1 MRVTPDLAWN
11 TISTESLFRVAESP
25 PDPIGA
31 AWDTQTT
38 WGDSPLNPK
47 NRIDSLAPA
56 QSPTWRLD
64 GCTSLGVQFYT
75 IPIYISPL
83 VPMRIDTIL
92 PPISQWPPDLR
103 ELLEIDTAFLYR
115 DHRILVFGVAQHVL
129 RTLEYWSSNF
139 DFEALYKKLPFG
151 SRIVFTNMEKDIR
164 QIRVQVAPTHDLERQ
179 YMSAGSLLGKWGDVP
194 PDSMPPTLDLSQL
207 KFIRQMHDSTSL
219 VKIQTGAKT
228 SQQVVFKTISDSP
241 QYLYHEL
248 KLLLTM
254 EPHANIGSRPLHLIT
269 KRCRFGGK
277 AGVIGF
283 TMKYE
288 HHGTL
293 RDILP
298 NRRISNTLLLSDQG
312 RWSCQITK
320 ALLHITTQA
329 PGFYCDLRLDNI
341 LLSDTDD
348 VLLIDFEQR
357 GVLPLFAPPEVNYIQ
372 YIDSLSR
379 DSSISSNMKE
389 EYRKLYTIYIEAN
402 VPRDTKEFNGCVPWL
417 CLSHS
422 ERDAAMVYMLGRVL
436 WCIFEGVSAPEVATW
451 MEYLHEPDLEFPN
464 FCKTPLRLRDIIL
477 ACTKGWDVMQRK
489 VRRHGKYLFVE
500 RGDERCFSEEVV
512 QEEMRREAQQQLEDA
527 ERFLEQREIM
537 AEDNPGGYYGRTLIK
552 DVLLALE
559 NFENSI

>member
-1 MRVTPDLAWN
+1 
-11 TISTESLFRVAESP
+11 
-25 PDPIGA
+25 
-31 AWDTQTT
+31 
-38 WGDSPLNPK
+38 
-47 NRIDSLAPA
+47 
-56 QSPTWRLD
+56 
-64 GCTSLGVQFYT
+64 
-75 IPIYISPL
+75 
-83 VPMRIDTIL
+83 MRIDTIL
-92 PPISQWPPDLR
+92 PPISQWPTDLR
-103 ELLEIDTAFLYR
+103 ELLEIDTAFVYR

-129 RTLEYWSSNF
+129 RTLEYWSNNF
-139 DFEALYKKLPFG
+139 DFEALYRKLPFG

-164 QIRVQVAPTHDLERQ
+164 QIRVQVVRTHDLERQ
-179 YMSAGSLLGKWGDVP
+179 YMSVSSLLGKWGDVP

-228 SQQVVFKTISDSP
+228 GQKVVFKTISDSP

-254 EPHANIGSRPLHLIT
+254 EPHANVSSRPLHLIT

-277 AGVIGF
+277 TGLIGF

-288 HHGTL
+288 HQGTL

-298 NRRISNTLLLSDQG
+298 KRRISNALLLSDQG

-357 GVLPLFAPPEVNYIQ
+357 GVLPSFAPPEVNYIHS
-372 YIDSLSR
+372 IDSLSR
-379 DSSISSNMKE
+379 DSSIPSKLRDKYRAIYNM
-389 EYRKLYTIYIEAN
+389 YIEPN
-402 VPRDTKEFNGCVPWL
+402 VPWDIKEFTGCVPWL
-417 CLSHS
+417 CLSPS
-422 ERDAAMVYMLGRVL
+422 ESDGAMVYMLGRVL

-451 MEYLHEPDLEFPN
+451 MEYLHAPDLEFPN
-464 FCKTPLRLRDIIL
+464 FRRTPLKLRDLIL
-477 ACTKGWDVMQRK
+477 ECTKGWDVMQRK
-489 VRRHGKYLFVE
+489 IRRHGKYLFIERGVE
-500 RGDERCFSEEVV
+500 RDFSEEAIL
-512 QEEMRREAQQQLEDA
+512 EEMKRESQHQLEQA
-527 ERFLEQREIM
+527 AHFLEQRENM
-537 AEDNPGGYYGRTLIK
+537 VEDKPWGYYGRPLLK